1 MNNYSDPA
9 ENKRRRQGAILE
21 VLQAEPLSTQQEIVR
36 VLRRKGVRS
45 TQVSVSRDISELG
58 LVKVGGRY
66 QPLSAHA
73 PYANPESAQDRG
85 ASAPTAARP
94 APDLRS
100 SLRTLIRGMAAA
112 GPNLLVV
119 RCDPGAAPRA
129 ALAIDELCLPGVVGT
144 IAGDDTVFVAV
155 AAQADHERLLSFL
168 R

>member
-21 VLQAEPLSTQQEIVR
+21 ALQAEPLSTQQEIVR

-66 QPLSAHA
+66 QP
-73 PYANPESAQDRG
+73 PP
-85 ASAPTAARP
+85 PAARP
-94 APDLRS
+94 VPDLRS

-144 IAGDDTVFVAV
+144 IAGDDTVFVAL